1 MLRSQGTVLCHSG
14 RGLGNRGFIILAPD
28 QSRIVNMFSE
38 FADQSNYDTQQ
49 DLVGL
54 AVYWISACNGYDAV
68 PISEVHDI
76 LTLYDF
82 NLSDQTVATRIQ
94 QLKDEGLVYYRE
106 RSGTYSGF
114 QLTIPGFERYDE
126 LSGGCPGMNERGSGE
141 PEETEETEEGQ
152 ESRDNV
158 DNESANNSY
167 DVFISHAG
175 EDKDPVARPLANE
188 LRDREFDVWFDEFEL
203 QIGDRLRRSID
214 DGLANSN
221 HGIIILSEAYFGK
234 QWPEEELEGLMSRE
248 NDNTDIILPLWYGVG
263 EKEVTEYSPMLSG
276 RVAGVIDEDNVD
288 RIAESLSGILRD

>member
-94 QLKDEGLVYYRE
+94 QLKDEGLVYYRRGLE
-106 RSGTYSGF
+106 PILDFNLPY
-114 QLTIPGFERYDE
+114 LD
-126 LSGGCPGMNERGSGE
+126 LSDTMNC
-141 PEETEETEEGQ
+141 
-152 ESRDNV
+152 
-158 DNESANNSY
+158 
-167 DVFISHAG
+167 
-175 EDKDPVARPLANE
+175 PVAA
-188 LRDREFDVWFDEFEL
+188 RE
-203 QIGDRLRRSID
+203 
-214 DGLANSN
+214 
-221 HGIIILSEAYFGK
+221 
-234 QWPEEELEGLMSRE
+234 
-248 NDNTDIILPLWYGVG
+248 
-263 EKEVTEYSPMLSG
+263 
-276 RVAGVIDEDNVD
+276 
-288 RIAESLSGILRD
+288 